1 MELLF
6 LKKNRKSFGQFAK
19 KFYRCTRKRKTTT
32 VRWMRGLVN
41 GLQNRV
47 HPFESGTHLKRKR
60 MQQHLVDASFFRGF
74 LSCLLLSTFVE
85 CDCHIRLVCAQKSLL
100 GEALSFPLQRVPSL
114 HEYDAAQVFVEAE
127 PYPHAYDAESHGYA
141 QTPGYAHRY

>member
-1 MELLF
+1 
-6 LKKNRKSFGQFAK
+6 
-19 KFYRCTRKRKTTT
+19 
-32 VRWMRGLVN
+32 
-41 GLQNRV
+41 
-47 HPFESGTHLKRKR
+47 
-60 MQQHLVDASFFRGF
+60 MQQHLVDASFFHGF

-114 HEYDAAQVFVEAE
+114 HEYDAAQVLVEAE
-127 PYPHAYDAESHGYA
+127 AYPHAYDAESHGYA